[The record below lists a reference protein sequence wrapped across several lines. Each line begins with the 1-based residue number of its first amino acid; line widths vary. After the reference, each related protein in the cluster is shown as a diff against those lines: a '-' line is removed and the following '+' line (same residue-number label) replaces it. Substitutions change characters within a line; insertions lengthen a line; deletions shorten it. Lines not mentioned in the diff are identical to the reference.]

1 MDMLAL
7 DNRGMGLG
15 ASSVMDDTL
24 IVETLGLGRQPASGL
39 LVVAVV
45 KLTVLYTAELVVMLL
60 RQDLLGLDGLYRLV
74 V

>member
-1 MDMLAL
+1 MLAL

-15 ASSVMDDTL
+15 ASGVMDDPL
-24 IVETLGLGRQPASGL
+24 IVKTLSLSRQPASGL

-45 KLTVLYTAELVVMLL
+45 KLSMLYATEFVMVLL
-60 RQDLLGLDGLYRLV
+60 RQDFLGLNRLYRLV